1 MESWGRQP
9 EYIKQHLDSK
19 GWFSLKKLQ
28 TLLSG
33 EGLPYRIAL
42 KPPTGKQALEN
53 LPRFNAFLN
62 SWREWPE
69 QAQLEWK
76 IVDYRQLGAKQ
87 VPDGFTLRTLD
98 DVVLLGGKSFSTQLK
113 HIQER
118 LALFSSW
125 PELRSALLNKISTLM
140 KMTTQETAS
149 LALILPQLISKTG
162 NGMYMR
168 SYPLQG
174 ADTKFIEKHTQ
185 ILTALLNDLH
195 ALELKDMAELCT
207 WLGCRP
213 KPNNWLTI
221 RPLCV
226 TCSKDLSDLP
236 VFKIPAEHYQSN
248 PLPAQRI
255 LIVENEETLFSL
267 PPLHG
272 CVAIGGGG
280 NNLASLDAPWLDCV
294 SQVAYWG
301 DLDTWGLS
309 ILAKARIKRPNIH
322 ALMMDNETLN
332 AHLDCL
338 VDEVMP
344 ADLPRSGLT
353 DAELDVFRRLQQLS
367 PQNRLEQE
375 RLKQDY
381 VIHNLTNWIKDT
393 SYCK

>member
-1 MESWGRQP
+1 MENWGRQP
-9 EYIKQHLDSK
+9 EYIKQQLHSK

-28 TLLSG
+28 MLLSG
-33 EGLPYRIAL
+33 KGLPYRIAL
-42 KPPTGKQALEN
+42 KPPSGKQALED

-62 SWREWPE
+62 SWRQWTE
-69 QAQLEWK
+69 QAQLEWRV
-76 IVDYRQLGAKQ
+76 VDYRQLGAKRIPVQ
-87 VPDGFTLRTLD
+87 FTLRTLD
-98 DVVLLGGKSFSTQLK
+98 DVILVGGKSFSTQLK

-118 LALFSSW
+118 LDLFSSW
-125 PELRSALLNKISTLM
+125 PELRPALINKISSLE
-140 KMTTQETAS
+140 KMTIEEVVS
-149 LALILPQLISKTG
+149 LARILPQLISKTG

-185 ILTALLNDLH
+185 ILIALLNDLH
-195 ALELKDMAELCT
+195 VLELKDITGLCL

-221 RPLCV
+221 RPLCA
-226 TCSKDLSDLP
+226 TCSKDLSNFP

-267 PPLHG
+267 PPLRG

-280 NNLASLDAPWLDCV
+280 NNLASLDASWLDSV

-301 DLDTWGLS
+301 DLDTWGLN
-309 ILAKARIKRPNIH
+309 ILAKARIKRPDIH
-322 ALMMDNETLN
+322 ALMMDNDTLN
-332 AHLDCL
+332 THLDCL
-338 VDEVMP
+338 VEEVMP
-344 ADLPRSGLT
+344 ADLPPFGLT
-353 DAELDVFRRLQQLS
+353 NSELDVFGRLQQLS
-367 PQNRLEQE
+367 PKNRLEQE

-381 VIHNLTNWIKDT
+381 VTHNLTNWINGT
-393 SYCK
+393 SG